1 MNRRIRTGM
10 LLLALAGQAA
20 AQPPA
25 VDELSQPAL
34 QAAFQILQS
43 EYIRGADLT
52 LDELNRAALQGL
64 LARLDLGAELVP
76 VAAAAPAAAGG
87 LVAERLTPTIAC
99 LRPGDWTAA
108 ELELV
113 DRHLR
118 DWGKAEVPHLILDLR
133 SPAAQGEPQT
143 AAALLE
149 RFVPRGELLFQLK
162 QVGREE
168 AELFIAGGEPLW
180 TRPLLVLVDA
190 ETGNLG
196 ETVAAVLQARGQALV
211 VGARTRGATVRYET
225 LPLDAHWRLRFAR
238 AEMLLRDGRSLFREG
253 VKPDFPVDLPLAV
266 KRPLFAAPALKASI
280 TERARPRY
288 NEAALIARR
297 HPELDSYVR
306 RSLGQPE
313 QDDRPALQD
322 RVLQRAVDLL
332 EASRHLGTAT
342 RSGAASPP
350 PPSGKP

>member
-10 LLLALAGQAA
+10 LLLALAGQAG

-76 VAAAAPAAAGG
+76 VAAAVPAAAGA
-87 LVAERLTPTIAC
+87 LVAERLTPAIAC
-99 LRPGDWTAA
+99 LRPRSWAAA
-108 ELELV
+108 ELELL
-113 DRHLR
+113 DGHLR
-118 DWGKAEVPHLILDLR
+118 DWGKAAVPHLILDLR
-133 SPAAQGEPQT
+133 SPAAPGEPQA

-168 AELFIAGGEPLW
+168 AELFIAGREPLW
-180 TRPLLVLVDA
+180 PRPLLVLVDA

-225 LPLDAHWRLRFAR
+225 LPLDARWRLRFAR

-253 VKPDFPVDLPLAV
+253 VRPDFPVDLPLAV
-266 KRPLFAAPALKASI
+266 KRPLFAVPAPVLKASI

-288 NEAALIARR
+288 NEAALIARH

-322 RVLQRAVDLL
+322 RVLQRATDLL
-332 EASRHLGTAT
+332 EASLHLG
-342 RSGAASPP
+342 AAAGPASP